1 MIKPLQPGFRPWVNR
16 PTALRAM
23 EIPPCPLRGT
33 SPRESVSRNFRLP
46 CGPLQISFACHPAS
60 GGRITR
66 AYGRVAYEEIA
77 FQSFIVPPLSGGRW
91 CRKAPNPH
99 ALRRH
104 YERKRAFDTMKTGGG
119 QSVPLLGLEL
129 AHQTVSASSFEPHFV
144 NGLCR

>member
-66 AYGRVAYEEIA
+66 AYGRVAYEETA
-77 FQSFIVPPLSGGRW
+77 FQSFIVPPLSGG
-91 CRKAPNPH
+91 KV
-99 ALRRH
+99 
-104 YERKRAFDTMKTGGG
+104 
-119 QSVPLLGLEL
+119 VP
-129 AHQTVSASSFEPHFV
+129 
-144 NGLCR
+144 